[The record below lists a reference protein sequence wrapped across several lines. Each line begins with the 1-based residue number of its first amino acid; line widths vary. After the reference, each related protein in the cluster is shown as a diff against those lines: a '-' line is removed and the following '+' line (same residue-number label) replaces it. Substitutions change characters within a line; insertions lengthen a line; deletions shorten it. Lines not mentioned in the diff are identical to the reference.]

1 MTATSPAAST
11 SIQAIRRAV
20 RDIPDFP
27 KPGIVFKDITPI
39 LRDPRLFRAAVDLLA
54 DRHIASPPDAIVA
67 IDARGFLFGA
77 AIAYKLGVG
86 LIPVRKRGKLPSD
99 TVEKTYDLEYG
110 TATIAI
116 HTDSLVKGQ
125 RVVIVDDLLATGGTA
140 QAAAH
145 LVEKLGGQIIE
156 LQFLIDLGLPKGRDK
171 LKSWKFYAPI
181 VY

>member
-1 MTATSPAAST
+1 M
-11 SIQAIRRAV
+11 
-20 RDIPDFP
+20 
-27 KPGIVFKDITPI
+27 
-39 LRDPRLFRAAVDLLA
+39 A
-54 DRHIASPPDAIVA
+54 DRHITSPPDAIVA

-77 AIAYKLGVG
+77 AVAYKLGVG
-86 LIPVRKRGKLPSD
+86 LILVRKRGKLPSD

-145 LVEKLGGQIIE
+145 LVEKLGGQIVE
-156 LQFLIDLGLPKGRDK
+156 LQFLIELGLLKGRDK
-171 LKSWKFYAPI
+171 LKPWKLYAPI
-181 VY
+181 VF